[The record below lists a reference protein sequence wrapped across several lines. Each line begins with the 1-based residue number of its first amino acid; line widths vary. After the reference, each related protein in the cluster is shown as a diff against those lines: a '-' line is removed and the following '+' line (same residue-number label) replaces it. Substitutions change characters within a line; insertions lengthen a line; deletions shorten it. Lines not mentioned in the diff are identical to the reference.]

1 MTVSPGGG
9 SRPFRHLPRGL
20 VGMSRILAASLVVA
34 AAAALLLSG
43 ESTGTLA
50 AAAVSAAVIAAWSV
64 GTAGG
69 PKPGTARRR
78 KLLRPVVTVGFG
90 LSLTAGAL
98 LAAGLADGP
107 GFFGLP
113 RSLWGLLLG
122 VWLIPLVLTSLGF
135 AVSFAAPTPAEL
147 ERLRAR
153 SREEP

>member
-34 AAAALLLSG
+34 AAAALLLPG
-43 ESTGTLA
+43 ESTGYLA
-50 AAAVSAAVIAAWSV
+50 AAAVSAAILAAWSV
-64 GTAGG
+64 GTAGR
-69 PKPGTARRR
+69 PKSRPAKRRN
-78 KLLRPVVTVGFG
+78 LLQRAVTVGFA
-90 LSLTAGAL
+90 LSLAAGAV

-122 VWLIPLVLTSLGF
+122 VWLIPLVLTSFGF
-135 AVSFAAPTPAEL
+135 AASFAAPTPAEL